1 MKGNFI
7 LMVLIL
13 AFSRISAQI
22 TFPVNDIRD
31 PQRQIILLKS
41 GIIHPDPKTPA
52 YSADILL
59 VNGKILNIG
68 NGFSIP
74 KEAKI
79 VDLKGQHI
87 YPSFIDPLCDY
98 GVPEIK
104 KTVGPSST
112 NSMLSSKEGAYSWN
126 EALKPEIKAAGLFS
140 VKSDEAEKWREA
152 GFGLVNT
159 HQADGIS
166 RGSSCAVFLGDK
178 NEHEMILKEEVS
190 HVLSLQKGVSSQ
202 EYPGSLMGVIA
213 LLRQTYYDGIY
224 YSTAIRNAELNISIQ
239 EWIRM
244 QELNQIFIAN
254 DKLDI
259 LRIDKLAKEFGK
271 NYIIKTSGNE
281 YQRVQDIKN
290 TNAKFIVPLKFP
302 AAYDVEDPFNAL
314 QIDLADLKHWEMAPA
329 NAAILEKNNIPF
341 TFTTSGLKEKKEFL
355 TQLRKAIQYGLS
367 QEKALY
373 AISQG
378 PAEWLGIGSEVGTL
392 SPNKWANFIVVSG
405 DLFDEKS
412 VIVENWVKGIAYSYS
427 KPSASAYSG
436 NYKLQI
442 QDKEYKLKISES
454 GETKIYQSDTILVTS
469 KINFNDQS
477 ISGKIQLNDKGTIL
491 FFTNKSGNDYIGNA
505 TLENGDWASVR
516 ISNLNEKT
524 SNKTSQDSVKNS
536 TSKDIGSVSYP
547 FMAYGWK
554 EKPKKETYII
564 KNVKV
569 WTCESSGILENTDVA
584 IKDGK
589 IVNIGKNI
597 NIPVAI
603 IIDGTG
609 KHLTPGIIDEHSHIA
624 ISRGVNEC
632 TQSNTS
638 EVRIGDVVN
647 CDDVNIYRQLAG
659 GVTTSHLLHGSCN
672 PIGGQTA
679 LIKLRWG
686 YSPDEMKFAP
696 HDGFIKFALGENVK
710 RSGGN
715 QNARYPDSR
724 MGVEQVYLDAFTR
737 AKDYETKLKSEGN
750 KVRKDLELDAMVE
763 IMNKKRFITCHSYV
777 QSEINMLM
785 HVADKFNFKVNTFT
799 HILEGFKVAD
809 KMKKHG
815 AGASSFSDWWA
826 YKFEVYDAIPYNG
839 AILHEQ
845 GIVTAYNSDDAEM
858 ARRLNQEA
866 AKAVKYGNVPEEE
879 ALKFV
884 TLNPAKLLHIDD
896 RVGSIKIGKDADLVL
911 WNEHPLSV
919 YASAEMTFV
928 DGIKFFDKKEDLVLR
943 DNIRAERNRLIQ
955 KLISLKKSGEKTQP
969 YISTPKRFYHCDTV
983 GEEGEE
989 HHSH

>member
-1 MKGNFI
+1 
-7 LMVLIL
+7 
-13 AFSRISAQI
+13 
-22 TFPVNDIRD
+22 
-31 PQRQIILLKS
+31 
-41 GIIHPDPKTPA
+41 
-52 YSADILL
+52 
-59 VNGKILNIG
+59 
-68 NGFSIP
+68 
-74 KEAKI
+74 
-79 VDLKGQHI
+79 
-87 YPSFIDPLCDY
+87 
-98 GVPEIK
+98 
-104 KTVGPSST
+104 
-112 NSMLSSKEGAYSWN
+112 
-126 EALKPEIKAAGLFS
+126 
-140 VKSDEAEKWREA
+140 
-152 GFGLVNT
+152 
-159 HQADGIS
+159 IS

-178 NEHEMILKEEVS
+178 NEHEMILKDEVS
-190 HVLSLQKGVSSQ
+190 HILSLQKGVSSQ

-281 YQRVQDIKN
+281 YQRVQDIKS
-290 TNAKFIVPLKFP
+290 TNAKLIVPLKFP

-329 NAAILEKNNIPF
+329 NAAILEENNIPF

-454 GETKIYQSDTILVTS
+454 GETKIYESDTILVTS

-686 YSPDEMKFAP
+686 YSPEEMKFAP
-696 HDGFIKFALGENVK
+696 NDGFIKFALGENVK

-866 AKAVKYGNVPEEE
+866 AKAVKYGNVQEEE

-943 DNIRAERNRLIQ
+943 DGIRAERNRIIQ